1 MTPSSPLASH
11 RPRPRRAAR
20 RTILRAGLALSPILL
35 GGWVAWSRRTGR
47 AATLA
52 AARTQIGSVQTPA
65 CVVTPQL
72 TEGPYFV
79 DERLFRS
86 DIRSDPSTGIVK
98 EGVPLRLVFQ
108 VLDMTDGACTP
119 LRGAVV
125 DVWHCDALGV
135 YSDVVDPGFNTK
147 GQQWLRGAQYTD
159 DNGTAEF
166 LTIYPGWYQGRAVHI
181 HFKVRTDPGA
191 TVGYEFT
198 SQLFFDEAVT
208 DLVHAQQPYAA
219 KGRRTLL
226 NEDDGIYRQSG
237 GQTLVVPTA
246 EDDGYR
252 VSFAVGV
259 DRSAPAAPPG
269 GGPGGPGSPPPG
281 APRQPPG
288 TR

>member
-1 MTPSSPLASH
+1 MAATSPSPFDSNP
-11 RPRPRRAAR
+11 PRPRRAAR
-20 RTILRAGLALSPILL
+20 RAILRAGLALSPILF
-35 GGWVAWSRRTGR
+35 GGGVAWSRRTGR
-47 AATLA
+47 ADTLA
-52 AARTQIGSVQTPA
+52 TPRMRMGTVQTPA

-98 EGVPLRLVFQ
+98 EGVPLRLAFQ
-108 VLDMTDGACTP
+108 VLDVTDGACTP
-119 LRGAVV
+119 LTGAVV

-147 GQQWLRGAQYTD
+147 GQRWLRGAQYTD

-191 TVGYEFT
+191 AVGYEFT

-219 KGRRTLL
+219 KGWRTLR
-226 NEDDGIYRQSG
+226 NEDDGIYRESG
-237 GQTLVVPTA
+237 GQTLVVPTV

-252 VSFAVGV
+252 VSVAVGV
-259 DRSAPAAPPG
+259 DRGAPTAPVG
-269 GGPGGPGSPPPG
+269 GGPGGPLPRGPDNPPSG
-281 APRQPPG
+281 R
-288 TR
+288 